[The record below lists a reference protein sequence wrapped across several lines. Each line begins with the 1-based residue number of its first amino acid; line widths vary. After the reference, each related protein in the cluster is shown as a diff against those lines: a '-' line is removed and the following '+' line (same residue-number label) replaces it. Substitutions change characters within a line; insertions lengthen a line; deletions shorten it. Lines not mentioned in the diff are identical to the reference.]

1 MVVPAEVTRG
11 RQISWSGSVCEPRT
25 WLLKFKLEYCATESS
40 FQLLCWT
47 NLCLVW
53 TLPGQTERVSS
64 WLPCP
69 SIPVPAAPRC
79 PPLPPRFSL
88 WLLNF
93 RNRGEIGC
101 DFVAVVFRFLVV
113 LKFKPRALAGQAST
127 VPLGHTPAWPC
138 SDCVY
143 LRICGL
149 WNSEK
154 RLFWAWKELNPLLH
168 RIEDDPGK
176 SHLSRPRCVH
186 L

>member
-1 MVVPAEVTRG
+1 MAAKIQTRVLCHWVIFPA
-11 RQISWSGSVCEPRT
+11 P
-25 WLLKFKLEYCATESS
+25 LLNEFVSRVNSARADWTG
-40 FQLLCWT
+40 QLLAS
-47 NLCLVW
+47 L
-53 TLPGQTERVSS
+53 SIH
-64 WLPCP
+64 PCP
-69 SIPVPAAPRC
+69 RRPTL